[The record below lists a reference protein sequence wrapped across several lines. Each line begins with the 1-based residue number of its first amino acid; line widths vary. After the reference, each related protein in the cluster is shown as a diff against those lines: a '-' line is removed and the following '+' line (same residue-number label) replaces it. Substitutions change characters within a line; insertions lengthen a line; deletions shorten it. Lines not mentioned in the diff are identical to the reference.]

1 VTDTLALAGALR
13 RWDEDR
19 LRRLIELRHV
29 PDDSSIDDLFDLA
42 EHLLDRA
49 RLEAVVRRLDRR
61 VLIVLAA
68 AAELGRPFDFAE
80 LVALVA
86 RSDGD
91 TAVWD
96 EEVLAEARATATA
109 SALLLEDDLDVPIA
123 AVGAALAAMGSTLS
137 LSALLG
143 QSRPRALAAVD
154 DPSVVSAVS
163 AERAFLASARTG
175 DLLDALLRHPAR
187 ELGRGG
193 LSLPDARQLSTI
205 IGTDVDA
212 VGPLMELAAAAHLVS
227 LEDRSWLVTTDGL
240 EWLGLR
246 IADRWRVLADSWR
259 SSISP
264 EILSIMSSTRHGH
277 LGDRLEAFARWWFPA
292 GGDWLTGRIDQLAAR
307 SDILGLTIDGVW
319 SPVAVSL
326 LTDGIDAASATLA
339 PSLPEEV
346 DKVYIQ
352 NDLTIIA
359 PGPLLPELD
368 RTLRGLADLESR
380 SHASTYRVS
389 PMSVGRALSHGTTR
403 EAILG
408 FLRGISLSGVP
419 QPVEYVVSEAAARHG
434 LIRVGPF
441 SAADGSNAA
450 AGSTIR
456 STDRDYL
463 DAIRVDQSLAP
474 LSLSGTTM
482 PDGQRILESRFAPD
496 VVFWALQGAR
506 YPVAAETSDGTIV
519 QLTRE
524 HLARRTESPS
534 VTSDALVTRLVASA
548 GEDGEATDA
557 AWLARQLDEAVKR
570 RSTIV
575 VVVRFPDGLDREFSL
590 EATGLSGG
598 RLRGRDAHADVERTV
613 PVRSIVSVRPA

>member
-1 VTDTLALAGALR
+1 MTDTLALAGALR
-13 RWDEDR
+13 TWDEDR
-19 LRRLIELRHV
+19 LRALVTLRQV
-29 PDDSSIDDLFDLA
+29 PDDAAVDDLFDLA
-42 EHLLDRA
+42 EYLLDRA

-68 AAELGRPFDFAE
+68 AAELNRPFALEE
-80 LVALVA
+80 LVALVS
-86 RSDGD
+86 RHGGD
-91 TAVWD
+91 TAGWD
-96 EEVLAEARATATA
+96 EEVLTEARSTAIA
-109 SALLLEDDLDVPIA
+109 SALLLDEDLDVPIA
-123 AVGAALAAMGSTLS
+123 AVGAALAAVVPPLALAS
-137 LSALLG
+137 LLRED
-143 QSRPRALAAVD
+143 RPRTLAAAD
-154 DPSVVSAVS
+154 DPTAVAAIS

-193 LSLPDARQLSTI
+193 LSLPDARNLSTI
-205 IGTDVDA
+205 IGTDVEA
-212 VGPLMELAAAAHLVS
+212 VGPLMELASAARLVS
-227 LEDRSWLVTTDGL
+227 LEDRSWLVTTVGL
-240 EWLGLR
+240 DWLGLR

-259 SSISP
+259 SGISP

-307 SDILGLTIDGVW
+307 SDILGLTVDGAW
-319 SPVAVSL
+319 SPSAVAL
-326 LTDGIDAASATLA
+326 LTDGVDAASETLA

-389 PMSVGRALSHGTTR
+389 PASVGRALSHGTNR
-403 EAILG
+403 EAILD
-408 FLRGISLSGVP
+408 FLRGISLTGLP

-441 SAADGSNAA
+441 SRHDGSNAA
-450 AGSTIR
+450 SSSTIR
-456 STDRDYL
+456 STDQDYL

-474 LSLSGTTM
+474 LALSPSTRS
-482 PDGQRILESRFAPD
+482 DGRGGLESRFAPD

-506 YPVAAETSDGTIV
+506 YPVAAETAEGTIV
-519 QLTRE
+519 QLARE
-524 HLARRTESPS
+524 HLAGGTEPARSN
-534 VTSDALVTRLVASA
+534 SDALVRRLVEST

-570 RSTIV
+570 RSTITIV
-575 VVVRFPDGLDREFSL
+575 VNFPDGLEREFTI

-598 RLRGRDAHADVERTV
+598 RLRGRDANADVERTV
-613 PVRSIVSVRPA
+613 PVRSIASVRPA